1 MYVSVLGYNLV
12 NGRREHLG
20 NITDVS
26 LSPLTLR
33 VYDPDSTNLI
43 GKSDV
48 KFTRPLIAV
57 LNDDKGRQFYAGFY
71 KNDSPASNKSQKIEF
86 KIEDFKTILDTD
98 IILDFSNDLSP
109 DFSWTGLITK
119 VVNQIKNSRD
129 PFINKVPLEFIIPS
143 DSTSTLVIADY
154 SKQYL
159 VVNVK
164 QFLKVYL
171 AYFNYRVAASYDV
184 VHDKIVFEFK
194 KQPLDRVSIKIKDF
208 VHDKTSTDISYN
220 TTEATISH
228 ATIEN
233 ESSWEDSDSTYYNA
247 QIQSN
252 RASIIAAET
261 PDPNGY
267 PTGFALRKVSSLS
280 YLQVTYGEYVSA
292 LTKKTVTIQQYG
304 INVCYVAP
312 DLTAATAAAGNANN
326 LSEGTV
332 VRVMYQVNTTGE
344 QCTGFATYL
353 QVVPVSATYHKR
365 SEVTFKPRPAMPSKI
380 YSIGTDNE
388 IYEGYAPDDKRIFPV
403 KLKIFES
410 NYLYTAQFDAV
421 YELVNNRYVENIIIT
436 QDKLVTTIDLE
447 SIDLYTMFRV
457 YDDNGEYKDIP
468 MSEKTYVHEDN
479 KKYVQIKLGF
489 KKQLLTDILSGD
501 IKKGP
506 PIRNAVS
513 GGGGTTIQKFEVS
526 VGEET
531 PNPAI
536 YNTWFKTISEEEPM
550 LMMMSTP
557 IDVELSVDSMD
568 GEYIEP
574 TDPPIEDGTE
584 LTVEGASPYEKTY

>member
-20 NITDVS
+20 TITNITY
-26 LSPLTLR
+26 TNTRR
-33 VYDPDSTNLI
+33 VFDPDTTSLI

-57 LNDDKGRQFYAGFY
+57 INDDKGRQFYAGFY
-71 KNDSPASNKSQKIEF
+71 KNDSPSTTKSEKIEF
-86 KIEDFKTILDTD
+86 KIDDFKTILDTD

-109 DFSWTGLITK
+109 DFSWTGIITK
-119 VVNQIKNSRD
+119 VTNQIKNSKD
-129 PFINKVPLEFIIPS
+129 PFINKVPLEFIIPA

-171 AYFNYRVAASYDV
+171 AYFNYYVAASYDV
-184 VHDKIVFEFK
+184 VLDKIVFEFK
-194 KQPLDRVSIKIKDF
+194 KQPLDRVSIKLKDF
-208 VHDKTSTDISYN
+208 VHEKTSTDITYN

-233 ESSWEDSDSTYYNA
+233 ESSWEDSDVGYYNA
-247 QIQSN
+247 QLSSN

-267 PTGFALRKVSSLS
+267 PTGFALRKVSSLT
-280 YLQVTYGEYVSA
+280 YLQVTYGEYASA
-292 LTKKTVTIQQYG
+292 LIKKTVMIQQYG

-312 DLTAATAAAGNANN
+312 DLTTASTAAGNANN

-332 VRVMYQVNTTGE
+332 VRVMYQVNSTGE
-344 QCTGFATYL
+344 QCTGFAIYL

-365 SEVTFKPRPAMPSKI
+365 SDVTFKPRPSMPSKI

-388 IYEGYAPDDKRIFPV
+388 IYSGYAPDDKRIFPV

-457 YDDNGEYKDIP
+457 FDDNGEFKDIP
-468 MSEKTYVHEDN
+468 MSEKTFVHEET
-479 KKYVQIKLGF
+479 KKHTQIKLGF

-513 GGGGTTIQKFEVS
+513 GGGGTTVQKFEVS

-536 YNTWFKTISEEEPM
+536 YNTWFKTISEEESM
-550 LMMMSTP
+550 LMMMSSP
-557 IDVELSVDSMD
+557 SGGELSVESMD
-568 GEYIEP
+568 GEFIEP
-574 TDPPIEDGTE
+574 TDTPSEDGTE
-584 LTVEGASPYEKTY
+584 LTVEGASPYEETY